1 MTKPTL
7 ITKHYKG
14 TPFLFRQD
22 GYFNMTKAAQAFGKR
37 LENFWRTDGVRMYC
51 FELSQALGANDS
63 DMSDLSYGLTE
74 AKRGNNGGT
83 WGHPK
88 LAVFFARWLDVK
100 FAVFCDMVIDDIL
113 AKKATLTVT
122 KPQESA
128 AMALP
133 QTYLESLQE
142 LVKAVEERERL
153 VKENTTLTQE
163 KAVLQH
169 KVDHVTIRQYERDL
183 GIYMSP
189 SQRQRLA
196 KAAKDYC
203 ALNNLPIEKVLMK
216 VEKRGMGRGEIIDTT
231 ANVYPRDALEWAADH
246 LRLAA

>member
-1 MTKPTL
+1 MSQV
-7 ITKHYKG
+7 ISRQYNGG
-14 TPFLFRQD
+14 TFLFRED
-22 GYFNMTKAAQAFGKR
+22 GYFNMTKAAKAFGKR

-74 AKRGNNGGT
+74 AKRGRNGGT

-100 FAVFCDMVIDDIL
+100 FAVFCDMAIDDIL
-113 AKKATLTVT
+113 SKKAELTIV

-128 AMALP
+128 VAALP

-153 VKENTTLTQE
+153 TQE
-163 KAVLQH
+163 KA
-169 KVDHVTIRQYERDL
+169 
-183 GIYMSP
+183 
-189 SQRQRLA
+189 
-196 KAAKDYC
+196 
-203 ALNNLPIEKVLMK
+203 
-216 VEKRGMGRGEIIDTT
+216 
-231 ANVYPRDALEWAADH
+231 ALEAANARLLPAATVGQAVSRRSNLGVVEFARKLPGVNSMQVQNDNYRRLLAGIS
-246 LRLAA
+246 LRPSPKLSPLGSCSIAIRVDGLLIIALFLSIA